1 MQRPRSALLPDGRRL
16 HLQHGPIDLVV
27 EAFGAGESVQA
38 AYRRV
43 ASRFDD
49 ILEKLVEELSGLRT
63 PLGAAYPLFRGSVAR
78 RMAAAVWPHRVDYVT
93 PMAAVAGA
101 VADEV
106 LAAMTGDG
114 DLDRAY
120 VNNGGDIAL
129 YLADG
134 ERFDAGIVADIGR
147 PEIGALARIE
157 AVQGVRGIATSG
169 WRGRSHSLGIAD
181 AVTVLAGSAAAADV
195 AATLIANAVNVD
207 NPTIRRKP
215 ARELDPDSDLGDL
228 PVTVDVGDLPD
239 GAVDAALLGGV
250 NRARA
255 MLAEGLI
262 AAAHLGL
269 RDRTATAG
277 DLPARRLGNGAGA

>member
-1 MQRPRSALLPDGRRL
+1 MDGPRSSLLPDGRRL

-27 EAFGAGESVQA
+27 EAFGAAENVQA
-38 AYRRV
+38 AYRR
-43 ASRFDD
+43 AAGRFDGV
-49 ILEKLVEELSGLRT
+49 LEKLVEELPGLRS
-63 PLGAAYPLFRGSVAR
+63 PLGAAYPLFRSPVAR
-78 RMAAAVWPHRVDYVT
+78 RMAAAVWPHRGDYVT

-157 AVQGVRGIATSG
+157 AVQDVRGIATSG

-207 NPTIRRKP
+207 NPAIERTP
-215 ARELDPDSDLGDL
+215 ARELDPDSDLDDL

-262 AAAHLGL
+262 AAAHLSL
-269 RDRTATAG
+269 RDRTATVG
-277 DLPARRLGNGAGA
+277 DLPARRLGNGAR